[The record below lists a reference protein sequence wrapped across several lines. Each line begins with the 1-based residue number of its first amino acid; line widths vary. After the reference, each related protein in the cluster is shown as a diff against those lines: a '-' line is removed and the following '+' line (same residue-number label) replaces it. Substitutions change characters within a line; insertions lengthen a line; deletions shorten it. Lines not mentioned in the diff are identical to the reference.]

1 MIKSAVANSKI
12 CYNQGLDFM
21 SGIIDPK
28 HILQAA
34 GVLPED
40 KAETPAATDA
50 VPAAPQ
56 DATVPEP
63 EKIVELK
70 ELSTYAKEYTKQYQL
85 DCEYHH
91 RNIVAPLEVDELAS
105 KIAGAYEKVRKVID
119 WKEENLLRR
128 GAIERILKRRLVSE
142 LYGISI
148 LPNLNATEMA
158 EPMILELMR
167 SGYFDNG
174 RIAKKQIKEVEH
186 ILNKYIRIL
195 NDSKIPNSTTKKHVK
210 NKMEFY
216 TWMLEIAACEI
227 EEVLS
232 PAFKENALINLMTNI
247 IYSRNRIIPSD
258 RLSDLDRLIQIYIAS
273 MRNLYNFDDPI
284 VAYNIIK
291 IRFPFWVEETDESI
305 ARVTAE
311 VNQIR
316 NQIEAD
322 LNSEEGKFFFKLA
335 GKYDA
340 AYRIIGD
347 VLDDINN
354 TPQVVREKLANPE
367 ELRNMV
373 SAVYFRRKASLKGR
387 LFRSAIYS
395 TLSIFVA
402 GIFSFIIFEGPVAR
416 LAGLEFSLLSLF
428 IDLLIP
434 SLVMFILVIVIRPPK
449 DANLKVVQ
457 KEIAKIVHQQESED
471 IYEVDFSR
479 KKNKIMQSIFLG
491 ISIVCGVVS
500 MRFIFWIFEIA
511 HVPWTSVYI
520 DTVNVAMV
528 VFAAMAIKQKSKE
541 ITIEDRGNVIEFLL
555 ELFSIPL
562 AKIGQWF
569 ANKWKK
575 YNIFAALFTAVVD
588 MPFSTFIT
596 IIEDWRNFL
605 KERSS
610 EMH

>member
-1 MIKSAVANSKI
+1 MSNQEAVAI
-12 CYNQGLDFM
+12 
-21 SGIIDPK
+21 P
-28 HILQAA
+28 
-34 GVLPED
+34 VT
-40 KAETPAATDA
+40 TPT
-50 VPAAPQ
+50 PL
-56 DATVPEP
+56 VPEAPLVP
-63 EKIVELK
+63 EKPVELK

-85 DCEYHH
+85 DWEYHH
-91 RNIVAPLEVDELAS
+91 RPIISPLEVDELAS
-105 KIAGAYEKVRKVID
+105 KIAEAYEKVRKVID

-142 LYGISI
+142 LYGISV
-148 LPNLNATEMA
+148 LPNLNAAEMA

-174 RIAKKQIKEVEH
+174 KIAKKQIKEIEN

-195 NDSKIPNSTTKKHVK
+195 DDSKLPKGTSKKQVK

-227 EEVLS
+227 EEVLA
-232 PAFKENALINLMTNI
+232 PAFKENALLNLMTNV
-247 IYSRNRIIPSD
+247 IYQRNRILPKSK
-258 RLSDLDRLIQIYIAS
+258 LSDLDRLIQIYIAN
-273 MRNLYNFDDPI
+273 MRTLYNFDDPI
-284 VAYNIIK
+284 IAYNIIK
-291 IRFPFWVEETDESI
+291 IRYPFWIEENDTSI
-305 ARVTAE
+305 KQVIDQVHEIRQ
-311 VNQIR
+311 QISD
-316 NQIEAD
+316 D
-322 LNSEEGKFFFKLA
+322 LDSEEGKQFFKLS

-347 VLDDINN
+347 VLDNINN
-354 TPQVVREKLANPE
+354 TPEVVREKLANPE
-367 ELRNMV
+367 ELKEMV
-373 SAVYFRRKASLKGR
+373 NTVYFKRKASLKGR

-402 GIFSFIIFEGPVAR
+402 GIASFIIFEGPVAK
-416 LAGLEFSLLSLF
+416 LAGKEFTLLSLF

-434 SLVMFILVIVIRPPK
+434 SLVMFLLVIVIRPPK
-449 DANLKVVQ
+449 DQNLRVVQ
-457 KEIAKIVHQQESED
+457 KEIAKIIHHQDSED
-471 IYEVDFSR
+471 VYEVDFTR
-479 KKNKIMQSIFLG
+479 KKNKVLNLIFFAISTFCG
-491 ISIVCGVVS
+491 IVS
-500 MRFIFWIFEIA
+500 MRFIFWIFEVA
-511 HVPWTSVYI
+511 KVPWTSMYI

-541 ITIEDRGNVIEFLL
+541 ITIEDRGNVVEFLL

-569 ANKWKK
+569 SNKWKK

-588 MPFSTFIT
+588 LPFSTFIT

>member
-1 MIKSAVANSKI
+1 MSDTTTPTENNSVPQVDLVVA
-12 CYNQGLDFM
+12 
-21 SGIIDPK
+21 
-28 HILQAA
+28 
-34 GVLPED
+34 E
-40 KAETPAATDA
+40 
-50 VPAAPQ
+50 
-56 DATVPEP
+56 
-63 EKIVELK
+63 EKPVELK
-70 ELSTYAKEYTKQYQL
+70 ELSAYAKEYTRQYQM
-85 DCEYHH
+85 DWEYHH
-91 RNIVAPLEVDELAS
+91 RAIISPLEVDELAS
-105 KIAGAYEKVRKVID
+105 KIAEAYEKVRKVID

-148 LPNLNATEMA
+148 LPDLNATEMA

-174 RIAKKQIKEVEH
+174 KIAKKQIKEIEN

-195 NDSKIPNSTTKKHVK
+195 DSSRLPQAPSKKHVK

-227 EEVLS
+227 EEVLA
-232 PAFKENALINLMTNI
+232 PAFKENALLNLMTNVI
-247 IYSRNRIIPSD
+247 FERNRILPSD
-258 RLSDLDRLIQIYIAS
+258 KLSDLDRLVQVYIAC
-273 MRNLYNFDDPI
+273 MRTLYNFDDPI
-284 VAYNIIK
+284 ISYNIIK
-291 IRFPFWVEETDESI
+291 IRYPFWIEEIDNSI
-305 ARVTAE
+305 EKVME
-311 VNQIR
+311 QVHDIR
-316 NQIEAD
+316 QQIEAD
-322 LNSEEGKFFFKLA
+322 LDSEEGKQLFKLA

-347 VLDDINN
+347 VLDKINN
-354 TPQVVREKLANPE
+354 TPEVVREKLANPE
-367 ELRNMV
+367 ELKKLV
-373 SAVYFRRKASLKGR
+373 EESYFKRKASLKGR

-402 GIFSFIIFEGPVAR
+402 GIASFIIFEGPVAK

-434 SLVMFILVIVIRPPK
+434 SLVMFLLVIFIRPPK
-449 DANLKVVQ
+449 DQNLRVVQ
-457 KEIAKIVHQQESED
+457 KEIAKIIHKQNSED
-471 IYEVDFSR
+471 VYEIDFRR
-479 KKNKIMQSIFLG
+479 KKNKALNIIFII
-491 ISIVCGVVS
+491 ISIICGIAS
-500 MRFIFWIFEIA
+500 MRFIFWVFEIGK
-511 HVPWTSVYI
+511 VPWTSMYL

-541 ITIEDRGNVIEFLL
+541 ITIEDHGNFIEFLL

-569 ANKWKK
+569 SAKWKK
-575 YNIFAALFTAVVD
+575 YNIFSALFTAVVD
-588 MPFSTFIT
+588 LPFSALIR
-596 IIEDWRNFL
+596 IVEDWRNFL

>member
-1 MIKSAVANSKI
+1 MSDTSTHTQTSAPPQVEATAKEA
-12 CYNQGLDFM
+12 
-21 SGIIDPK
+21 P
-28 HILQAA
+28 
-34 GVLPED
+34 
-40 KAETPAATDA
+40 AE
-50 VPAAPQ
+50 V
-56 DATVPEP
+56 
-63 EKIVELK
+63 EKPVELK
-70 ELSTYAKEYTKQYQL
+70 QLSDYAIEYTKQYQL
-85 DCEYHH
+85 DWEYHH
-91 RNIVAPLEVDELAS
+91 RTIIAPLEVDELAS

-148 LPNLNATEMA
+148 LPNLNAKEMA

-174 RIAKKQIKEVEH
+174 KIAKRQIKEIEN
-186 ILNKYIRIL
+186 ILNKYIKIL
-195 NDSKIPNSTTKKHVK
+195 SASKMPQSETKKHVK
-210 NKMEFY
+210 NKMDFY

-227 EEVLS
+227 EEILA
-232 PAFKENALINLMTNI
+232 PAFKENALINLMTNVL
-247 IYSRNRIIPSD
+247 YQQSRIVPSD
-258 RLSDLDRLIQIYIAS
+258 HLSDLDHLIQIYIAS

-284 VAYNIIK
+284 TAYNIIK
-291 IRFPFWVEETDESI
+291 IRYPFWVEESEEAITQ
-305 ARVTAE
+305 VTRE
-311 VNQIR
+311 VHDIR
-316 NQIEAD
+316 RQIEDD
-322 LNSEEGKFFFKLA
+322 LSSETGKKFYKLA

-347 VLDDINN
+347 VLDGINN
-354 TPQVVREKLANPE
+354 TPEVVREKLANPV
-367 ELRNMV
+367 ELKTRV
-373 SAVYFRRKASLKGR
+373 SEVYFKRKASLKGR
-387 LFRSAIYS
+387 LYRSAIYS

-402 GIFSFIIFEGPVAR
+402 GIASFMIFEGPVAR
-416 LAGLEFSLLSLF
+416 LAGLEFSWLSLF

-434 SLVMFILVIVIRPPK
+434 SLVMFLLVIVIRPPK
-449 DANLKVVQ
+449 DANLKIVQ
-457 KEIAKIVHQQESED
+457 KEIAKIIHHQDERD
-471 IYEVDFSR
+471 VYEVDFTR
-479 KKNKIMQSIFLG
+479 QQNPVLNTVFMI
-491 ISIVCGVVS
+491 ISAACGLIG

-511 HVPWTSVYI
+511 KVPWTSVYI

-541 ITIEDRGNVIEFLL
+541 ITIEDRGNAIEFIL

-569 ANKWKK
+569 ANKWKQ
-575 YNIFAALFTAVVD
+575 YNIFAALFTAIVD
-588 MPFSTFIT
+588 LPFSAFIG

>member
-1 MIKSAVANSKI
+1 MSAQDQQPAPVPSVTGATETT
-12 CYNQGLDFM
+12 
-21 SGIIDPK
+21 
-28 HILQAA
+28 
-34 GVLPED
+34 PE
-40 KAETPAATDA
+40 
-50 VPAAPQ
+50 VPAP
-56 DATVPEP
+56 P
-63 EKIVELK
+63 VELK
-70 ELSTYAKEYTKQYQL
+70 ELSEYAVEYTKQYQL
-85 DCEYHH
+85 DWEYHH

-105 KIAGAYEKVRKVID
+105 KIASAYEKVRKVID

-148 LPNLNATEMA
+148 LPNLNAQEMA

-174 RIAKKQIKEVEH
+174 KIAKKQVKEIEH
-186 ILNKYIRIL
+186 ILAKYIKIL
-195 NDSKIPNSTTKKHVK
+195 GDSKMPQSETKQQVK
-210 NKMEFY
+210 NKMDFY

-227 EEVLS
+227 EEVLA
-232 PAFKENALINLMTNI
+232 PAFKENALLNLMTNV
-247 IYSRNRIIPSD
+247 IYKRNRILPND

-273 MRNLYNFDDPI
+273 MRTLYNFDEPI
-284 VAYNIIK
+284 TAYNIIK
-291 IRFPFWVEETDESI
+291 IRYPFWVEERAESI
-305 ARVTAE
+305 AQVTRE
-311 VNQIR
+311 VHAIR
-316 NQIEAD
+316 HQIESD
-322 LNSEEGKFFFKLA
+322 MQSEEGKKFYKLA

-347 VLDDINN
+347 ILDGINN
-354 TPQVVREKLANPE
+354 TPAVVREKLANPV
-367 ELRNMV
+367 ELKERI
-373 SAVYFRRKASLKGR
+373 SEVYFKRKASLKSR
-387 LFRSAIYS
+387 LYRSAIYS

-402 GIFSFIIFEGPVAR
+402 GIASFMIFEGPVAR
-416 LAGLEFSLLSLF
+416 LAGLEFSWLSLF

-434 SLVMFILVIVIRPPK
+434 SLVMFLLVIVIRPPK

-457 KEIAKIVHQQESED
+457 KEIAKIIHHQDQED
-471 IYEVDFSR
+471 IYELDFTR
-479 KKNKIMQSIFLG
+479 QKNKLMNTIFFA
-491 ISIVCGVVS
+491 ISTFCGVVS
-500 MRFIFWIFEIA
+500 MRFIFWVFEIA

-520 DTVNVAMV
+520 DTINVAMV

-541 ITIEDRGNVIEFLL
+541 ITIEDRGNAVEFVL

-575 YNIFAALFTAVVD
+575 YNVFAALFTAVVD
-588 MPFSTFIT
+588 LPFSTFIG